1 MNDEFLDEDMYDAD
15 RTARFILA
23 AHDRGMVKWQ
33 GFYLADHTKVIEQL
47 VMNEQRQE
55 QLVPRQSLSEMSAI
69 MGEAMHRHQQ
79 VSIQQAVVNSD
90 QITLPSIKGYV
101 QGYDDEGFFVDNY
114 HIAYTDLW
122 HVTRD
127 M

>member
-1 MNDEFLDEDMYDAD
+1 MNDDFLHEDMYDAD

-33 GFYLADHTKVIEQL
+33 GFYLADYTQAIERVTMREQHQDQL
-47 VMNEQRQE
+47 ATQ
-55 QLVPRQSLSEMSAI
+55 QSLSEMSAI
-69 MGEAMHRHQQ
+69 MWEAMHLHQR
-79 VSIQQAVVNSD
+79 VSIQQAAVNSD
-90 QITLPSIKGYV
+90 QVSLPSITGYV
-101 QGYDDEGFFVDNY
+101 HGYDDEGIFVDHT

-122 HVTRD
+122 HVRCD